1 MFFYTLMYLLK
12 NTLMNKDRFLQLL
25 ESKLGNV
32 KPLLNETYVNYAGQ
46 TQNVGT
52 VDPYGGMAK
61 VDTKNGTVTL
71 NIQVDFEAQEDGG
84 WPEMR
89 LSKGTTFKKQNNGT
103 LVSSNQ
109 TYQLVSDTTGDDRGT
124 FTSPAITYYCKSKN
138 LDIKGRK
145 DEYKQANLFWNENW
159 PRVEK
164 AFQDLCVAKIVPPKP
179 VVAQASKTQC
189 DEYKSRQTTPV
200 TANAGDIQTFLK
212 NIGYN
217 IAIDYAF
224 GDGTATA
231 LGNFMY
237 GSKPGINSVATLWEK
252 MKASSLDVGTTPGF
266 GLKMATAA
274 ANWINTAIPKLVKT
288 KCATVK

>member
-1 MFFYTLMYLLK
+1 M
-12 NTLMNKDRFLQLL
+12 NTLRFLQLM
-25 ESKLGNV
+25 EAKLGNV
-32 KPLLNETYVNYAGQ
+32 KPLLEVDYGQYAGQ
-46 TQNVGT
+46 TQNVGP

-89 LSKGTTFKKQNNGT
+89 LKKGVTFKKINNT
-103 LVSSNQ
+103 LVTSNQ

-124 FTSPAITYYCKSKN
+124 FTSPAITYYCQSKN

-145 DEYKQANLFWNENW
+145 DEYKQANLFYNENW

-179 VVAQASKTQC
+179 VVAQASTTQC
-189 DEYKSRQTTPV
+189 AEYNSRQATPV

-212 NIGYN
+212 NIGYS
-217 IAIDYAF
+217 ITVDYAF

-231 LGNFMY
+231 LGTFMY
-237 GSKPGINSVATLWEK
+237 GPPTKSGINSVTTLWDK
-252 MKASSLDVGTTPGF
+252 MKASGLDVGTTPGF

-274 ANWINTAIPKLVKT
+274 AKWINGAIPTLVT
-288 KCATVK
+288 SKCATVK

>member
-1 MFFYTLMYLLK
+1 MYLLK

-52 VDPYGGMAK
+52 VDPYGGKA
-61 VDTKNGTVTL
+61 TL
-71 NIQVDFEAQEDGG
+71 NPTNQTLTLNQDTDCEQANAVATANELRI
-84 WPEMR
+84 
-89 LSKGTTFKKQNNGT
+89 LKGTTFKKVGNN

-109 TYQLVSDTTGDDRGT
+109 MALFVDDYFGTSGTGDNRESVGNITISCTPTQGT
-124 FTSPAITYYCKSKN
+124 YNVYVSKKPN
-138 LDIKGRK
+138 KVWYG
-145 DEYKQANLFWNENW
+145 ENW
-159 PRVEK
+159 STYIRNAVK
-164 AFQDLCVAKIVPPKP
+164 TACSFTPPKP

-212 NIGYN
+212 NIGYK
-217 IAIDYAF
+217 ITIDYAF

-231 LGNFMY
+231 LGTFMY
-237 GSKPGINSVATLWEK
+237 GAKSGINSVATLWQK
-252 MKASSLDVGTTPGF
+252 MKDSKLDVGTTPGF

-274 ANWINTAIPKLVKT
+274 AKWINGAIPNLVKT